1 MIRDDI
7 QREGIDYTETFS
19 PVVKMT
25 TIRCLIA
32 IAVKKGWSISQFDV
46 NNAFLH
52 GDLQEEVYMKFPSG
66 MASPSP
72 NHVCQLQKSL
82 YGLKQASRQW
92 HVKLAGALTFKGYT
106 ISLNDYSLF
115 FKKTGDLISIIV
127 VYVDDILITGDDPIE
142 TATMK
147 DFLNSKFQI
156 KDLREL
162 HYFLGMEILRGE
174 HGCIISQRKFT
185 LDLLQEFDCTSL
197 PTVSS
202 PLDPCSKLTSSS
214 GPLLADPSIYRRLVG
229 KLNYLTHTRPDLSF
243 LVLTLS
249 QFMQQPCQ
257 GHFDAALR
265 VLRYLRLNPDQGQFF
280 NPTSSFFLIALCD
293 ADWASCRDSRRSIS
307 GFFISLGGSP
317 VSWKS
322 KKQAFISLSSAE
334 LEYRSMRRVIA
345 ELTWLT

>member
-1 MIRDDI
+1 
-7 QREGIDYTETFS
+7 
-19 PVVKMT
+19 MT

-115 FKKTGDLISIIV
+115 FNKTGDLISIIV
-127 VYVDDILITGDDPIE
+127 VYVNDILITGDDPIE

-156 KDLREL
+156 KDLGEL

-174 HGCIISQRKFT
+174 HGCII
-185 LDLLQEFDCTSL
+185 
-197 PTVSS
+197 
-202 PLDPCSKLTSSS
+202 
-214 GPLLADPSIYRRLVG
+214 DPSIYRRLVD

-243 LVLTLS
+243 LVITLS

-257 GHFDAALR
+257 GHFDTALR

-334 LEYRSMRRVIA
+334 LEYSQAAIYIAKNSMFHERTKHVEVDCHFVRQQFLSGLISLSFVPSSAQLANLFTKALSGPSHFSI
-345 ELTWLT
+345 LSKLGVVSFPSP